1 MKKLYKTDEKV
12 ISGVCGGLGVYFGV
26 DPVIIRILFIIFLI
40 SGLGIYPIIAYFIT
54 SAIVPVENNIID
66 INN

>member
-1 MKKLYKTDEKV
+1 MKKLYKTDENV
-12 ISGVCGGLGVYFGV
+12 ISAVCGGIRVYFGI

-40 SGLGIYPIIAYFIT
+40 SNLGIYPILSYFIMA
-54 SAIVPVENNIID
+54 SMIPAENNIID